1 MYRDKVSRCLCLSL
15 ITLITPITLGL
26 VTTIALLKAQQP
38 SNVPAV
44 KATGAQSGVRREM
57 AELKPD
63 ATFDVGGD
71 PDWMAVSKNAVWV
84 TISSKNEV
92 RQLRAHDNTA
102 GFTIKVKEPCSGLVA
117 AYGSLWIPSCGSH
130 NLVRASLTSGKIQKT
145 IPIAPADSEGG
156 ITAGAGSIW
165 MASSSAGR
173 LARIDPRANI
183 AIATMAV
190 PSGSFCPI
198 FFAGYVWITSTE
210 HSVLTKINPK
220 TNRVIAR
227 IAVGKNP
234 RFLTAGAGSIW
245 TLNQG
250 DGTVTRVE
258 VKTDRRV
265 ADIPAGLAGKGGE
278 IAFGFDSVWA
288 TLEQFPITRIDAAS
302 NQIVSQWRGAGGDSI
317 RAGHG
322 TIWLTDLRGGKV
334 WRIAPGKL

>member
-1 MYRDKVSRCLCLSL
+1 MYKDKVSRGLCRSW
-15 ITLITPITLGL
+15 ITLMTLITLGL
-26 VTTIALLKAQQP
+26 VATIALLEAQQP

-44 KATGAQSGVRREM
+44 KATGAQSGVLREM

-71 PDWMAVSKNAVWV
+71 PDWMAVSEDAVWV

-92 RQLRAHDNTA
+92 RQLRASDNTL

-117 AYGSLWIPSCGSH
+117 AYGSLWIPSCGSR
-130 NLVRASLTSGKIQKT
+130 NLVRASLTTGKIQKT

-156 ITAGAGSIW
+156 ITAGAGAIW
-165 MASSSAGR
+165 MTSNSAGR
-173 LARIDPRANI
+173 VARIDPRTNRAV
-183 AIATMAV
+183 ATIAV

-210 HSVLTKINPK
+210 HSLLTKINPK

-250 DGTVTRVE
+250 DGTVTRVQ
-258 VKTDRRV
+258 VKTGRRV

-302 NQIVSQWRGAGGDSI
+302 NDIASQWRGAGGDSI

-334 WRIAPGKL
+334 WRISPGKL

>member
-1 MYRDKVSRCLCLSL
+1 MSL
-15 ITLITPITLGL
+15 ITFGL
-26 VTTIALLKAQQP
+26 VAAIALLEAQQP
-38 SNVPAV
+38 SNVPVV
-44 KATGAQSGVRREM
+44 KATGAQSAVRREM

-63 ATFDVGGD
+63 AAFDVGGD
-71 PDWMAVSKNAVWV
+71 PDWMAVSKDAVWV

-92 RQLRAHDNTA
+92 RQLRAGDNTA
-102 GFTIKVKEPCSGLVA
+102 GLSIKVKEPCSGLVA

-130 NLVRASLTSGKIQKT
+130 NLVRASLTTGKIQKT

-165 MASSSAGR
+165 MASNSAGQ
-173 LARIDPRANI
+173 LARIDPRTNKV
-183 AIATMAV
+183 IATIAV

-198 FFAGYVWITSTE
+198 YFGGYVWITSTD

-250 DGTVTRVE
+250 DGTVTRVD
-258 VKTDRRV
+258 VKTGRRV

-278 IAFGFDSVWA
+278 ITFGFGSVWA
-288 TLEQFPITRIDAAS
+288 TLEQFPLTTIDAAS
-302 NQIVSQWRGAGGDSI
+302 NRIVSQWTGAGGDSV

-322 TIWLTDLRGGKV
+322 TIWLTNLRGGKV
-334 WRIAPGKL
+334 WRISPERL

>member
-1 MYRDKVSRCLCLSL
+1 MYTDKPSRRLCMSL
-15 ITLITPITLGL
+15 ITLIRLITLWL
-26 VTTIALLKAQQP
+26 VATIVLLQAQQP
-38 SNVPAV
+38 SNVPVV

-71 PDWMAVSKNAVWV
+71 PDWMAVSEDAVWV

-92 RQLRAHDNTA
+92 RQLRAGDNTV

-130 NLVRASLTSGKIQKT
+130 NLVRASLATGKIQKI

-165 MASSSAGR
+165 MASNSSGQ
-173 LARIDPRANI
+173 LARIDPRTSKAV
-183 AIATMAV
+183 ATIVV
-190 PSGSFCPI
+190 PSGSLCPI
-198 FFAGYVWITSTE
+198 FFEGYIWITSTE
-210 HSVLTKINPK
+210 HSVLTKINAK

-258 VKTDRRV
+258 VKTGRRV

-278 IAFGFDSVWA
+278 IAFGFGSVWA
-288 TLEQFPITRIDAAS
+288 TLEQFPITRIDAKS
-302 NQIVSQWRGAGGDSI
+302 NDIVSQWKGAGGDSI

-322 TIWLTDLRGGKV
+322 TIWLTNLRGGKV
-334 WRIAPGKL
+334 WRIAPEKL

>member
-1 MYRDKVSRCLCLSL
+1 MYMDKVCRWLSLSL
-15 ITLITPITLGL
+15 IIVVSGAMISM
-26 VTTIALLKAQQP
+26 AKAQQP
-38 SNVPAV
+38 SDVPAV

-71 PDWMAVSKNAVWV
+71 PDWMAVSEGAVWV

-92 RQLRAHDNTA
+92 KQLRARDNTV

-117 AYGSLWIPSCGSH
+117 AFGSLWIPSCGSH
-130 NLVRASLTSGKIQKT
+130 NLVRASLTTGKVQKT
-145 IPIAPADSEGG
+145 IPIPPADSEGG
-156 ITAGAGSIW
+156 ITAGAGSVW
-165 MASSSAGR
+165 MASSSAGQV
-173 LARIDPRANI
+173 ARIDPRTNKAVANI
-183 AIATMAV
+183 AV
-190 PSGSFCPI
+190 PAGSFCPI
-198 FFAGYVWITSTE
+198 FFKGYVWITSTE
-210 HSVLTKINPK
+210 HSVLAKINPK

-258 VKTDRRV
+258 VKTGLRV

-278 IAFGFDSVWA
+278 ITFGFDSIWA
-288 TLEQFPITRIDAAS
+288 TLEQFPITRIDAAT
-302 NQIVSQWRGAGGDSI
+302 NDIASQWTGAGGDSI

-322 TIWLTDLRGGKV
+322 TIWLTNLRGGKV